1 MGFDEVITKIKRVQ
15 FLPRSIE
22 GVWKTNLWLYLKKV
36 IRVFGVIFIPLEWH
50 LISQRP
56 RSVAKNIS
64 RRY

>member
-36 IRVFGVIFIPLEWH
+36 IRVFG
-50 LISQRP
+50 
-56 RSVAKNIS
+56 
-64 RRY
+64 